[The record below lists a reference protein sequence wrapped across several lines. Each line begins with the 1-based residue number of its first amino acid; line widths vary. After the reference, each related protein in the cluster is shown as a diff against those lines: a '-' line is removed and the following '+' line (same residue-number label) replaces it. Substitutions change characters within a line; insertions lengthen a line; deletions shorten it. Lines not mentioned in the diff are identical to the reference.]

1 MKVLVPAQLPTPRS
15 IKMSNNFFAM
25 QTMKHCEAVSEFHSR
40 SELYFGALLES
51 DVAVQCYVPQP
62 FRITLPSGRKYQPDF
77 WVKRITGQE
86 IVYEVTT
93 PARRPGRPVKAAT
106 RYLESYGMMYRL
118 VETPAIFQRE
128 LEAEN
133 WLAIIRRL
141 TGFRELELAELMR
154 RILTLVQ
161 HLGATPLG
169 YLVEHFEQQRSD
181 EVLVAA
187 YRLLHEGRLGA
198 DLETQP
204 ISLQTEVN
212 PDGDLA

>member
-40 SELYFGALLES
+40 SELYFSALLES
-51 DVAVQCYVPQP
+51 DVAVQRYVPQP
-62 FRITLPSGRKYQPDF
+62 FRVPLPSGGKYQPDF
-77 WVKRITGQE
+77 WVRRITGQE

-93 PARRPGRPVKAAT
+93 PARRSGRPVKAVT
-106 RYLESYGMMYRL
+106 RYLEPCGMMYRL
-118 VETPAIFQRE
+118 VETPAIFERE

-154 RILTLVQ
+154 GILTLVQ

-198 DLETQP
+198 DLETHP
-204 ISLQTEVN
+204 LSLQTEVN

>member
-1 MKVLVPAQLPTPRS
+1 MKVLVPAQLPTPKS

-25 QTMKHCEAVSEFHSR
+25 QTIKHCEAVSEFHSR
-40 SELYFGALLES
+40 SELYFSALLES
-51 DVAVQCYVPQP
+51 DVAVQRYVPQP
-62 FRITLPSGRKYQPDF
+62 FRVPLPSGGKYQPDF

-93 PARRPGRPVKAAT
+93 PARRSGRPVKAAT
-106 RYLESYGMMYRL
+106 RYLKPYGMMYRL
-118 VETPAIFQRE
+118 VETPAIYERE

-141 TGFRELELAELMR
+141 TGFQELELAELMR
-154 RILTLVQ
+154 RILILVQ